1 MEAAVES
8 AKDLSERERTILC
21 AVVNCYVTTAE
32 PVGSRSVVK
41 QFGLD
46 WSPATVRNT
55 MADLE
60 DLGFLKQVH
69 TSSGRVPTEAGFKYY
84 VKYLMQVQELTLR
97 ERSQIQDE
105 LNRKLNDTD
114 DVLRQTTQ
122 LLALLTHQAGIA
134 EAPAEASVRVQR
146 IEAVRLT
153 DTRMAVLLVDNY
165 GRVRSTSVE
174 VGESVS
180 GDQLQRLN
188 NFMNDNLSGVEV
200 AGMADGVRQRLKDYF
215 DEQRLLAQRALE
227 VLDVLPQQKTKQL
240 FVEGAMQLF
249 DQPEFADM
257 SRAREVFGLIE
268 RHDPIAAMLR
278 EGLQSSAGRQRVFI
292 GEEGTALEGLSVVA
306 SPYTVNGR
314 PVGMV
319 GILGPRRMPY
329 SRLTSVVDYTAGM
342 VSRILERFAR

>member
-1 MEAAVES
+1 VES
-8 AKDLSERERTILC
+8 EKELSERERTILY
-21 AVVNCYVTTAE
+21 AVVNCYITTAE

-84 VKYLMQVQELTLR
+84 VTYLMQVQELTLR
-97 ERSQIQDE
+97 ERAQIEDE

-134 EAPAEASVRVQR
+134 ETPAEASVRVQR
-146 IEAVRLT
+146 IEAVRVS
-153 DTRMAVLLVDNY
+153 DSRMAVLLVDNY

-174 VGESVS
+174 VGEAVS
-180 GDQLQRLN
+180 ADQLLRLN
-188 NFMNDNLSGVEV
+188 NFMNANLGGVEV
-200 AGMADGVRQRLKDYF
+200 ERMADDVRQRLKDYF

-227 VLDVLPQQKTKQL
+227 VLDMLPQQKTKLL
-240 FVEGAMQLF
+240 FVDGAMQLF
-249 DQPEFADM
+249 DQPEFSDM
-257 SRAREVFGLIE
+257 SRAREVFGLFE
-268 RHDPIAAMLR
+268 HHDQIATVLR
-278 EGLQSSAGRQRVFI
+278 DGMRESAGARRVFI
-292 GEEGTALEGLSVVA
+292 GAEGTALDGLSVVA
-306 SPYTVNGR
+306 APYTVNGR
-314 PVGMV
+314 AVGMV